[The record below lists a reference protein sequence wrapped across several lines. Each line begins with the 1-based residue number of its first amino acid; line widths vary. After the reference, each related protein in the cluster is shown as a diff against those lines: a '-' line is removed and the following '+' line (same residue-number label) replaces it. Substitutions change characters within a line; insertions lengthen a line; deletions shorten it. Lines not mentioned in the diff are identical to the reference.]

1 MLIDKLIKLTL
12 ALKTIAYYI
21 EVDSSWGDWQRS
33 EIQKAVENALGIKL
47 TVGSV
52 SEDLHPY
59 LKERKYE

>member
-1 MLIDKLIKLTL
+1 MVMLVDKLIKLTL

-21 EVDSSWGDWQRS
+21 EIDSEWSDWQRS

-52 SEDLHPY
+52 NQDLHPY
-59 LKERKYE
+59 LKED